1 MYTRPSHGVG
11 NHFLVSYEFNSL
23 LQLAMDSNGDNDF
36 DAAAFGLPTGFG
48 AVSKQIPKKQK
59 QAKADVAAFDSTRRS
74 EAPSAPV
81 ADVRDLL
88 LTTVQ

>member
-1 MYTRPSHGVG
+1 MYVKVTGKADHP
-11 NHFLVSYEFNSL
+11 LVSYAFNSL

-59 QAKADVAAFDSTRRS
+59 QAKADIAAFDSTRRS